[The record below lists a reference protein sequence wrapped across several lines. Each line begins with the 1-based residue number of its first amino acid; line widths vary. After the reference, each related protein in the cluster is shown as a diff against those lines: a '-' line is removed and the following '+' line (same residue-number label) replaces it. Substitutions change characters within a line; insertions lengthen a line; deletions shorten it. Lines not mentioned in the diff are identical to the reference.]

1 MKTFDNYLFHAS
13 AWHKL
18 KTDPK
23 SSADKASG
31 ELSATT
37 KTYLREIYAEEKH
50 SRKKEIGSKYIEK
63 GKLQEEEAITLYC
76 RLHKKVFHKNE
87 ERLNSTIIT
96 GEPDITDNI
105 EIMKSEIGV
114 DVKCAWDVFTMPTVF
129 DKLKKEYLWQDTCYM
144 HLIPNV
150 KEWRT
155 AHCLV
160 NAPPHMIVEEKK
172 RVYYAL
178 GLPAEDDP
186 EYKSKCLEV
195 ERAMIFNMA
204 EFLLHL
210 KTHKIQYDFE
220 TNLGDWTYDIA
231 LKERVYEFIVKR
243 DDVLTE
249 LDSLESTAISAR
261 LHLNS
266 MIRS

>member
-1 MKTFDNYLFHAS
+1 MENFDNYLVHSS
-13 AWHKL
+13 AFHKL

-23 SSADKASG
+23 SKEDKANG
-31 ELSATT
+31 EISATT
-37 KTYLREIYAEEKH
+37 RAFLTQIFNEERY
-50 SRKKEIGSKYIEK
+50 SRRKEIGSKYIEK

-76 RLHKKVFHKNE
+76 RLHKKMFHKNA
-87 ERLNSTIIT
+87 ERITNDFLT
-96 GEPDITDNI
+96 GEPDISDSKD
-105 EIMKSEIGV
+105 IMKTEIGV
-114 DVKCAWDVFTMPTVF
+114 DVKCAWDVFTMPSVH
-129 DKLKKEYLWQDTCYM
+129 DKLKKEYLWQDTGYM
-144 HLIPNV
+144 HLIPNA

-172 RVYYAL
+172 KVYYAL
-178 GLPAEDDP
+178 GLPAEDDA
-186 EYKSKCLEV
+186 EYKEKCIEV

-220 TNLGDWTYDIA
+220 VDLADWRYDIP

-243 DDVLTE
+243 DDLQIE
-249 LDSLESTAISAR
+249 LDSIEPTVMLAR
-261 LHLNS
+261 KHLNL
-266 MIRS
+266 MIR